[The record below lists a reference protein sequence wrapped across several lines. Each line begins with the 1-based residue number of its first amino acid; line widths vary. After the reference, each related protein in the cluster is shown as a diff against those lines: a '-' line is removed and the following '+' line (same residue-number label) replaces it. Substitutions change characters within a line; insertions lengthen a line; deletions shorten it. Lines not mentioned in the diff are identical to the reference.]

1 MPTPFLEENVLEL
14 SRWIQDERLGI
25 GENDAEHDFSEATLV
40 SAINRAVRILIN
52 TIIEKETDED
62 KLAVALNEYIVEVK
76 NLQVTSNLADMPEEA
91 LKGLTVFKVRLD
103 GIPPVSI
110 NKYMI
115 YTTPSL
121 WHSVTGES
129 YNPEEA
135 FTQDSDRWTE
145 FGRQIRTMGI
155 TEGKINYMYIEKHQ
169 YVNLGD
175 TNDLKIND
183 RFQNELLEIAQKLI
197 EKVAPIN

>member
-14 SRWIQDERLGI
+14 SRWVQDERLGI

-40 SAINRAVRILIN
+40 SAINRAVRILMN
-52 TIIEKETDED
+52 MIIEKEADRN
-62 KLAVALNEYIVEVK
+62 KLAEALNEYVK
-76 NLQVTSNLADMPEEA
+76 EGGIAMTGGIGTMPSDA
-91 LKGLTVFKVRLD
+91 LKGLSVCSDISYAVYTNPLDWYATRL
-103 GIPPVSI
+103 G
-110 NKYMI
+110 
-115 YTTPSL
+115 T
-121 WHSVTGES
+121 
-129 YNPEEA
+129 NPEE
-135 FTQDSDRWTE
+135 QGSDVEPRWTE
-145 FGRQIRTMGI
+145 FGREVRVQNFSPPSIS
-155 TEGKINYMYIEKHQ
+155 YLYIEKHQ